1 METSPLTAHWLGIM
15 LRSIGDAVIAT
26 DPETRVTFMNPVA
39 EALTGWTAREA
50 AGVRLETVFD
60 IVNMDTRERVESPV
74 DKALRD
80 GAVVGLANHT
90 LLIARDGTERPID
103 DSAAP
108 IRDDA
113 GNVAGVVLVF
123 RDISD
128 RHRHEREI
136 EDALAFSTDVIAS
149 LRESFLVLDGGLR
162 VVSANAAFYETF
174 QVSKEDTEGR
184 LVYELGDGQWD
195 IPRLRFLMED
205 LLPLNPECFGFE
217 VRHDFP
223 TIGRKVMQLNACR
236 VREPGGK
243 SELILLAIEDVTGGQ
258 IAQRRLEASEERY
271 RRLFESARDGILIL
285 DAGTMAVIDA
295 NPYMS
300 EMLGYSRE
308 EFVGKELWEIGLFR
322 DKSESEATVRQL
334 RKEGYVRYDNLPLK
348 SQSGKVQEVEFV
360 CNVYEEDGREVAQ
373 CNIRDITERRRL
385 EKQVQ
390 VQTRELAAAGRRK
403 DEFLAMLSH
412 ELRNP
417 MAPIFNALELIGQQG
432 GENELQREARGV
444 IERQVRHLA
453 RLVDDLLEVSRIT
466 TGRIRL
472 HKERVDVGVVVRRA
486 LERVQPLMER
496 RGQTVALSLPEDVV
510 WLDADATRLE
520 QVVGNLLNNASKYT
534 EPGGHVWLGAEQ
546 VDGHAVLRVRD
557 DGIGMPPDLVP
568 HIFDLFT
575 QADTSLDRSEGG
587 LGIGLALVKNL
598 VGLHRGSVEAR
609 SDGIGRGS
617 EFVVRLPVA
626 SASASIPGPA
636 LPEPTAETDLLRVL
650 VVDDNTDAARMSAML
665 LRTWGHEVR
674 TADDGPAALDRAAGF
689 RPDVILLDIGLPD
702 MDGYEVARHV
712 RQNPLH
718 SDVRLVAVTG
728 YGQDSDR
735 RRSEEAG
742 FDVHLVKPVE
752 ATDLKELLAGIHP
765 AAG

>member
-113 GNVAGVVLVF
+113 GDVAGVVLVF
-123 RDISD
+123 RDISE

-149 LRESFLVLDGGLR
+149 LRESFLVLDKGLR
-162 VVSANAAFYETF
+162 VVSGNAAFYETF
-174 QVSKEDTEGR
+174 QVSKGDTEGR

-195 IPRLRFLMED
+195 IPRLRFLLED

-236 VREPGGK
+236 VREPGGQ
-243 SELILLAIEDVTGGQ
+243 SELILLAIQDVTGGQ

-334 RKEGYVRYDNLPLK
+334 REEGYVRYDNLPLK

-385 EKQVQ
+385 ERQVQ
-390 VQTRELAAAGRRK
+390 EQTRELAAAGRRK

-617 EFVVRLPVA
+617 EFVVRLPLA
-626 SASASIPGPA
+626 SASASLAEPD